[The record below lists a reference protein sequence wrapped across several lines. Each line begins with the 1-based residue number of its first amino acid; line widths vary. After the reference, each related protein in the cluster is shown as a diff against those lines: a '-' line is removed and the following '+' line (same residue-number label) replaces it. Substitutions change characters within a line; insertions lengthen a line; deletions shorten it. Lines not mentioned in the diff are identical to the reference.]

1 MTPTIIE
8 TLGVKSYHK
17 GLQNCLMLVQR
28 GMDKGL
34 SLQDSYDSAK
44 KVIGKTVEEPEPPVG
59 NGAEPIRNLPE
70 DDGREDR

>member
-1 MTPTIIE
+1 MTNLIE

-17 GLQNCLMLVQR
+17 GLQDCLMLIQR

-44 KVIGKTVEEPEPPVG
+44 KVIEKTVEEIEP
-59 NGAEPIRNLPE
+59 
-70 DDGREDR
+70 